1 MGLVA
6 TLLVLSGMVALRLVL
21 LRAWPVV
28 AFSVLES
35 PLVGLLLFINLR
47 RARASELI
55 LLDAGALTV
64 IRTDVKGRRKQL
76 TLPCAWL
83 RIHLEMDRGI
93 PHVMLNSNGRDC
105 EIGAFLHE
113 PCKLSL
119 FGALESALYR
129 VRNPSFDN
137 PQLRMPD

>member
-1 MGLVA
+1 
-6 TLLVLSGMVALRLVL
+6 MVALRFLL

-28 AFSVLES
+28 AFSLLEG
-35 PLVGLLLFINLR
+35 PLVVLLLFINLR

-55 LLDAGALTV
+55 MLDAGALTV
-64 IRTDVKGRRKQL
+64 IRTDSYGQRKQQ

-83 RIHLEMDRGI
+83 RVHLKVDRGI
-93 PHVMLNSNGRDC
+93 PHVILSSDGRDC

-119 FGALESALYR
+119 FDALESALHGIR
-129 VRNPSFDN
+129 HPHFDN
-137 PQLRMPD
+137 PQLRTSELPV